1 MDIKFVLLVIGIFIF
16 TLGYVNQNKY
26 NCNIIP
32 SLDRLQEQDLKN
44 LFYKDSEFLNYKRT
58 MDDGTVYQN
67 VGSRYLKQI
76 INSDDDNLGVTE
88 SESTEYKDPN
98 NVNPYGQ

>member
-1 MDIKFVLLVIGIFIF
+1 MRCLPL
-16 TLGYVNQNKY
+16 Y
-26 NCNIIP
+26 
-32 SLDRLQEQDLKN
+32 
-44 LFYKDSEFLNYKRT
+44 YKDSEFLNYKRT

-76 INSDDDNLGVTE
+76 INSDDDNLGINE